1 MAVKAI
7 PDGYHSVTPYLI
19 VKEPAK
25 ALEFY
30 AKAFGAKEVMRLAD
44 PGGGI
49 MHAEFQVGDSKV
61 MMAGEYPDMGALSPQ
76 TIGGSPVSLC
86 LYVENVDEMF
96 QQALAA
102 GAKERRAVQD
112 QFYGDRSGT
121 LEDPFG
127 HTWTV
132 ATHKEDLTEEE
143 IGQRFA
149 AMMQQGQDK

>member
-1 MAVKAI
+1 MAVTFI
-7 PDGYHSVTPYLI
+7 PEGYHSVTPYLI
-19 VKEPAK
+19 VKDAAK

-30 AKAFGAKEVMRLAD
+30 QKAFGATEVMRMAD
-44 PGGGI
+44 PNGDI

-61 MMAGEYPDMGALSPQ
+61 MMAGEFPHMGALSPQ

-86 LYVENVDEMF
+86 LYVENVDAMF

-102 GAKERRAVQD
+102 GAKEKRAVQD

-132 ATHKEDLTEEE
+132 ATHTGKTFPPPRES
-143 IGQRFA
+143 
-149 AMMQQGQDK
+149 